1 MKKNNS
7 LADDYYVLI
16 NDLPRLSQ
24 DEIVALYES
33 ENIPYTDLELEIKE
47 IEDKMKLA
55 VNTEELETRLEEL
68 KKKEKPSVAYRYFL
82 TVLGRKCN
90 IRRYPSLELRNKI
103 VEGTMYLVVINAK
116 KICKLEENKL
126 SFDDLFQYGMEAL
139 LSAAYYYVPGGTAKF
154 ETYASK
160 CIKNK
165 MLKMMNDSC
174 KTEKRNCKA
183 EKFFE
188 KERLKIKELE
198 LLLETEKCCVGGY
211 MSDTADHLIVHRLN
225 RKIVHYNQ
233 DKDKRMEHNQK
244 IRKVYGKSID
254 DIFER
259 YRKLLKSSKLNA
271 LITDA
276 ERRDIEAVLSYKG
289 YEGVE
294 LIYYRSQY
302 YLNLYKYKIDLLE
315 KYIAAENELIKK
327 GEVAS
332 LENIIGVINSR
343 VRETNKKISDLKK
356 SNFFEN
362 CKSKYMKDGKFIYKP
377 LKSFFEEYLEIYD
390 VCLFDEF
397 ESNESRASE
406 KYFIASD
413 YEDICE
419 EYDYYIEEL
428 RCEDSEEVYVY
439 YDEDERIVQI
449 ISYVPFS
456 ELDDSVRKRF
466 SCEEEYYY
474 SLCYPSYAEAYSISR
489 NELLNRLIKEQKEL
503 GSKEDYVKK
512 VLKKKAAKVNK
523 SLQIKNAPIIKEN
536 IRIREME
543 DLYRLGERYHQYLK
557 KRDMKVLSEN
567 INLLYDD
574 DPELLDLLLEKDKT
588 KKRRLT
594 VEEKVSE
601 IIFLEDYNDALND
614 LSSLQREIMEL
625 YLDEIGCKAFTLKQI
640 ADILG
645 ITLNKVKMEKSK
657 ALKKLRENEKLIS
670 YYNES

>member
-1 MKKNNS
+1 M
-7 LADDYYVLI
+7 ADDYYALI

-165 MLKMMNDSC
+165 MLRMMNDSC

-244 IRKVYGKSID
+244 IRKVYGKNID

-276 ERRDIEAVLSYKG
+276 ERRDIEAILSYKG

-332 LENIIGVINSR
+332 LENVIGVINSR

-356 SNFFEN
+356 SNFFEK

-390 VCLFDEF
+390 VCLFNEF
-397 ESNESRASE
+397 EASENRASE

-557 KRDMKVLSEN
+557 KRDMKVLSEI

-574 DPELLDLLLEKDKT
+574 DSELLDLLLEKDKT